1 MDRYP
6 LLEQEVRSRAFALGR
21 PGQRLTRGLL
31 WAIVAIFVLSLLAF
45 AAGQAMIPLPMKL

>member
-6 LLEQEVRSRAFALGR
+6 LLEQETQLRKRDLGQ

-31 WAIVAIFVLSLLAF
+31 WAIVAIFVISILAF
-45 AAGQAMIPLPMKL
+45 LVGTLGILYYG